1 MAWISAINNR
11 FIIAGAG
18 VFSVVAII
26 FLILN
31 AATEKSSLDRIMKDS
46 IIRVGYSQEAPY
58 SYIDSRRDVAGE
70 SPDTA
75 RAVLKIIGINKIDWR
90 LLEFGSLIPEL
101 QAGRIDMIASG
112 MFITKDRR
120 EKVLFSNPV
129 LAVKQGM
136 LVRMGN
142 PKNIHGYIDIANH
155 PDAVL
160 AVLEGAVEHDYAKS
174 IGLPDSR
181 IIAVPDALTGVA
193 AVKSNR
199 ADCLALSR
207 ISISSIVKSDRS
219 GQLEEAHPFV
229 EHLEYGIHVRGYTA
243 FAFRRQDDD
252 LASLVNSALER
263 FRGSDEHL
271 RIIRSYGFYD
281 DELFGKTVIRSEPA
295 R

>member
-1 MAWISAINNR
+1 MAQSLIPNLKVFIAVAFLSALVFISIILAIVLKESSTER
-11 FIIAGAG
+11 
-18 VFSVVAII
+18 
-26 FLILN
+26 ILN
-31 AATEKSSLDRIMKDS
+31 EGV
-46 IIRVGYSQEAPY
+46 IRVGYSQEAPY
-58 SYIDSRRDVAGE
+58 SYIDSSRDVAGE

-75 RAVLKIIGINKIDWR
+75 RAVLKIIGIKRIDWR

-112 MFITKDRR
+112 MFVTR
-120 EKVLFSNPV
+120 ERSEQVLFSSPV
-129 LAVKQGM
+129 LAVKQGL
-136 LVRMGN
+136 LVRRGN
-142 PKNIHGYIDIANH
+142 PKNIHGYLDIMNH

-174 IGLPDSR
+174 IGVPDSR

-193 AVKSNR
+193 AVKSRR

-207 ISISSIVKSDRS
+207 ISISAIVKSDRS
-219 GQLEEAHPFV
+219 GLLEEAHPFV
-229 EHLEYGIHVRGYTA
+229 EYLEDGIPVRGYTA
-243 FAFRRQDDD
+243 FAFRRQDAD
-252 LASLVNSALER
+252 LANLVNSALER

-271 RIIRSYGFYD
+271 RIVRYYGFYD